1 MSQGI
6 KRRSREDIQVALRH
20 QWFPVART
28 VDLDRPV
35 EAELLGERLVVY
47 RTADGGPRVLQRR
60 CVHRGANL
68 AKGEV
73 HGDVL
78 ACPYHGWQFDGTS
91 GRCTHVPSLTPEAA
105 KRIPSTARV
114 AAYPAVEHWGHVWTC
129 LEEPVGGLPDPPE
142 FAELE
147 LGEWVAGP
155 VLHSTIGLAATT
167 ENFRD
172 VAHFPFVH
180 RGTMGEVPH
189 VVEPLDVRRDGVE
202 VWMTRRV
209 EAQDGASE
217 WSDDGDA
224 WMRYHTIAPG
234 VSIIVYEYDDIGK
247 RVLFGIPA
255 PIGPDECT
263 IFWGVANDASFQGH
277 DGAGGDGGRAR
288 GVPRGP
294 AGGVRPRP
302 ARGVVRRL
310 AGPRSPSPPTCFTLN
325 YRRAFLAY
333 VDAALASRNG
343 APSLAR

>member
-20 QWFPVART
+20 QWFPVARA

-47 RTADGGPRVLQRR
+47 RTSGGEPRVLQRR

-78 ACPYHGWQFDGTS
+78 ACPYHGWQFDGAS
-91 GRCTHVPSLTPEAA
+91 GHCTHVPSLAPEAA

-129 LEEPVGGLPDPPE
+129 LDEPVGGLPDPPE
-142 FAELE
+142 FAALD

-209 EAQDGASE
+209 EAQDGAAE

-234 VSIIVYEYDDIGK
+234 VSIIVYEYDDTGK

-263 IFWGVANDASFQGH
+263 IFWGVANDASFQGMTVQEAMEAEH
-277 DGAGGDGGRAR
+277 AVYLEDLPVVCDLDPREVSFDGSQDEVS
-288 GVPRGP
+288 VP
-294 AGGVRPRP
+294 AD
-302 ARGVVRRL
+302 L
-310 AGPRSPSPPTCFTLN
+310 FTLN
-325 YRRAFLAY
+325 YRRAFLDY

>member
-1 MSQGI
+1 MSNGI
-6 KRRSREDIQVALRH
+6 KRRSQADIQLALRH

-35 EAELLGERLVVY
+35 EAALLGERLVVY
-47 RTADGGPRVLQRR
+47 RTADGEPRVLQRR
-60 CVHRGANL
+60 CVHRGGNL

-78 ACPYHGWQFDGTS
+78 ACPYHGWQFDGQS
-91 GRCTHVPSLTPEAA
+91 GRCTHVPSLAPEAA

-142 FAELE
+142 FADLE

-155 VLHSTIGLAATT
+155 ALHSTIGLAATT

-209 EAQDGASE
+209 EAHDGAAE
-217 WSDDGDA
+217 WADDGDA

-234 VSIIVYEYDDIGK
+234 VSIIVYEYDDIGT

-255 PIGPDECT
+255 PIGPEECT
-263 IFWGVANDASFQGH
+263 IFWGVANDASFSGMTVQEAMEAELAVYLEDLPVVGDLDPREVSF
-277 DGAGGDGGRAR
+277 DGSQDEVS
-288 GVPRGP
+288 VP
-294 AGGVRPRP
+294 AD
-302 ARGVVRRL
+302 L
-310 AGPRSPSPPTCFTLN
+310 FTLN
-325 YRRAFLAY
+325 YRRAFLDY
-333 VDAALASRNG
+333 VDAAFASRNG
-343 APSLAR
+343 AASLAR